1 MKQHARMKIA
11 LLTAALIIAVP
22 CQGAPKPWT
31 TKVKDA
37 AKTWWQDNPNMKTPL
52 LTAGAT
58 LGASLLIGLVWW
70 LAQDRRSNEQ
80 VIIDTQHLCRTSTD
94 KYNRMLVVLEQA
106 QLTSH
111 KTINE
116 LLLVKFIESGVDCY
130 YLHALDNTLSKL
142 NKENNT
148 LSTRIAHTKSDDLYK
163 RMQVMQQ
170 DIFALVTRLN
180 GLSNFIHYH
189 SAYIELYKV
198 AAQLQKTYGQ
208 ARICK
213 HVYAE
218 LLVVVRTNASL
229 FTAYPYFDYVEKI
242 ERVIDNLKSLLRDA
256 SYAQSTD
263 LVHDTQE
270 LLNDL
275 LVIKGM
281 VASTHEYRDDVHK
294 REVARMQLEKEAAE
308 LARIR
313 AEQQRNEIAAV
324 AARAQAEAQRIRVE
338 AEKNRVA
345 LERQRLEEQKKANQL
360 KQQQLQQQKSDL
372 ERAKLAAQ
380 NDALQREHERLERE
394 RVAAQQT
401 QYDAWQR
408 AQQAAAY
415 QQQYAPSAPPMEEE
429 PAQKYDYSQPVPSAP
444 PVEEEEDLDT
454 LFAAM
459 DKDLQFETQETEQFQ
474 KDHGFEDVE

>member
-1 MKQHARMKIA
+1 MKQSARMKIA
-11 LLTAALIIAVP
+11 LLATALVIAVP
-22 CQGAPKPWT
+22 CQAAPPPWMSRF
-31 TKVKDA
+31 KNA
-37 AKTWWQDNPNMKTPL
+37 AQTWWQDNPNMKTPL
-52 LTAGAT
+52 LVAGAT
-58 LGASLLIGLVWW
+58 VGAGILIGLIWW

-80 VIIDTQHLCRTSTD
+80 VIMDTQHLCRTSTD
-94 KYNRMLVVLEQA
+94 KYNRMLMVLEQA

-116 LLLVKFIESGVDCY
+116 FLLVKFIESGVDRY
-130 YLHALDNTLSKL
+130 YLNALDNTLSKL

-163 RMQVMQQ
+163 RIQVMQQ

-189 SAYIELYKV
+189 HAYIELYKV
-198 AAQLQKTYGQ
+198 AAQLQETYGQ

-213 HVYAE
+213 HSQAE
-218 LLVVVRTNASL
+218 LLAVVHTNASL
-229 FTAYPYFDYVEKI
+229 FTAYPYFDFVEKI
-242 ERVIDNLKSLLRDA
+242 ERAIDNLKSLLRDA
-256 SYAQSTD
+256 SYANSTD

-275 LVIKGM
+275 LVVKGT
-281 VASTHEYRDDVHK
+281 VASTREYRDDVHK
-294 REVARMQLEKEAAE
+294 REVARMQLAKEAAE

-313 AEQQRNEIAAV
+313 AEQQRNEMAAV
-324 AARAQAEAQRIRVE
+324 AARLHAETERVRAE
-338 AEKNRVA
+338 TEKNRVA

-360 KQQQLQQQKSDL
+360 KEQQLQQQKSDL

-380 NDALQREHERLERE
+380 NQALQREQERLERE
-394 RVAAQQT
+394 RAAAQQA

-429 PAQKYDYSQPVPSAP
+429 AAQKHDYSQPIPSAP
-444 PVEEEEDLDT
+444 PLEEEEDLDA